1 MLSIL
6 RRRLSWRTRD
16 GSAAPGG
23 DPDRVF
29 MARCLAYLY
38 GGGSTLGLISVLF
51 FASQPTENRNGL
63 LATIVGGY
71 LLAGICIAGFDR
83 ISHRTFQVLST
94 CGTALIGLAI
104 YFNGDPRN
112 DNEFLYLLVALYAF
126 YFFTPLQAALQLLII
141 AAAYGWALLAIGGEA
156 LEQPTRYLIALGTLT
171 VAGVMIGFL
180 KRDLQQLIG
189 RLDTAARTDAL
200 TGLLNR
206 RGFEQVFESE
216 LERARRGGHALGLI
230 VGDLD
235 DFKALNDRCGH
246 HAGDEGLTRFA
257 ALLDKAARRIDTTA
271 RIGGEEFA
279 LLLPETTSDGAWR
292 LAERIRQD
300 VAEAFASG
308 AVPLTVS
315 FGVTCYPDHGE
326 TGEQLLR
333 AADQALYAAKELG
346 RNRSVVHSAEVAS
359 ILVGATGRR
368 DAQSQGHL
376 ATMLSLAEAL
386 DIRDSGTAA
395 HAHTVGRYAEGMA
408 VRLGLPTARVERV
421 RLAGILHDIGK
432 IGVPDSILRK
442 PGALDEHEWAVM
454 RKHSETGARILESG
468 SLEDVRGWVLAHHE
482 RPDGTGYPYGLSA
495 EQIPIEA
502 SILAVADAY
511 EAMTSDRV
519 YRPRLSTA
527 AAREQLIQGSGSQ
540 FDPTVVGAL
549 LELLD
554 AEGEAPRAAGAAVAH
569 NGHRGANGSEAG
581 SQPGTT
587 APGLQRL

>member
-1 MLSIL
+1 MLSVL

-16 GSAAPGG
+16 GPLTGTT
-23 DPDRVF
+23 DPDRAL

-38 GGGSTLGLISVLF
+38 GCGSTLGLVSVVF
-51 FASQPTENRNGL
+51 FEEAQPAVNTSGIL
-63 LATIVGGY
+63 VTVAGGY
-71 LLAGICIAGFDR
+71 LLAVIVIAGFDR
-83 ISHRTFQVLST
+83 TTHGTFQVLSA

-112 DNEFLYLLVALYAF
+112 DNELLYLLVALYAF

-141 AAAYGWALLAIGGEA
+141 AVAYGWALVAIGGAA
-156 LEQPTRYLIALGTLT
+156 LEPTRYVIALGTLT
-171 VAGVMIGFL
+171 VAGVMIGLL
-180 KRDLQQLIG
+180 KRHLRQLIS

-206 RGFEQVFESE
+206 RGFEQVFDSE

-235 DFKALNDRCGH
+235 EFKAMNDCCGH
-246 HAGDEGLTRFA
+246 HAGDEGLARFA
-257 ALLDKAARRIDTTA
+257 RVLDNAARRIDTTA

-279 LLLPETTSDGAWR
+279 LLLPETDSDGAWR
-292 LAERIRQD
+292 LAERIRGE
-300 VAEAFASG
+300 VAEAFASDP
-308 AVPLTVS
+308 VQLTVS
-315 FGVTCYPDHGE
+315 FGVACYPAQGE
-326 TGEQLLR
+326 SAEQLLR

-346 RNRSVVHSAEVAS
+346 RNRSVTHSAEVAS

-368 DAQSQGHL
+368 DAQSQGHV

-395 HAHTVGRYAEGMA
+395 HAQTVGRYAEGMA
-408 VRLGLPTARVERV
+408 LWLGLSAARVERV

-468 SLEDVRGWVLAHHE
+468 SLDDVRAWVLAHHE
-482 RPDGTGYPYGLSA
+482 RPDGTGYPFGLPGDG
-495 EQIPIEA
+495 IPIEA
-502 SILAVADAY
+502 SIVAVADAY

-519 YRPRLSTA
+519 YRTQLRPA
-527 AAREQLIQGSGSQ
+527 AAREQLVQGSGSQ
-540 FDPTVVGAL
+540 FEPAVVTAL

-554 AEGEAPRAAGAAVAH
+554 AEEQAQLSVAH
-569 NGHRGANGSEAG
+569 NGGHATHRDNSGN
-581 SQPGTT
+581 QPS
-587 APGLQRL
+587 AAARGLQRL